1 MRKTWLLIII
11 FTFLISC
18 DISTNKNIVFVSI
31 LPQKYFVKHLA
42 ENFVEIE
49 VMVEPDENPATYEVT
64 PRQMAKLAEAKQFYR
79 VGVPFEQAWL
89 PKISKANPNLEIFDT
104 REGINLRYMTNP
116 ISSSKNHSHSN
127 ETKDPHIWLS
137 PLLVK
142 IQAEN
147 ISKGLI
153 SLIPNQEKEIKN
165 NLASFKQKM
174 QVLHNEISE
183 ILDKVQ
189 NRKFLVFHPSWGY
202 FAEEFELEQIP
213 IEIEGKTPN
222 SRELAAII
230 KLAKQHNIKNIFVQK
245 QFSTK
250 VAEAIAEELNANI
263 IQIDPLAENYYSN
276 LIEVAQKMKEVL
288 DD

>member
-1 MRKTWLLIII
+1 MKKTWFLIIV

-64 PRQMAKLAEAKQFYR
+64 PRQMAQLAEAKQFYR

-116 ISSSKNHSHSN
+116 ISSPKKHSHSN
-127 ETKDPHIWLS
+127 EAKDPHIWLS
-137 PLLVK
+137 PLLVH

-153 SLIPNQEKEIKN
+153 SLLPNHEKEIKN
-165 NLASFKQKM
+165 NLAAFKQKM

-183 ILDKVQ
+183 ILEEVQ

-222 SRELAAII
+222 SKELAAVIE
-230 KLAKQHNIKNIFVQK
+230 LAKQHNIKNIFVQK

-250 VAEAIAEELNANI
+250 VAKAIAEELNANI
-263 IQIDPLAENYYSN
+263 IQIDPLAENYYAN
-276 LIEVAQKMKEVL
+276 LVEVAQKMKEVL